1 MTDTP
6 NSAARSPPSAAPA
19 DVMEPVLLRMPVD
32 NRSLSL
38 AVLALLGMVFMLHW
52 ASAVVIPLLLGLM
65 LSYSLAPVVT
75 WVQRRG
81 MPRPLAAALVMVV
94 LVSGASWTGWALSD
108 QATQFVE
115 NMPATAQKIR
125 QAVRSQRN
133 QPESTLDKVQKAA
146 TQLER
151 AAVEG
156 GSSPPGAAHGVTRV
170 QIERP
175 QFNLKDYLWSSM
187 PAVMTAAGQG
197 VAVLFIGYF
206 LLAAGDSFRR
216 KIVRLAGPTFARRK
230 ITLQALDEIT
240 GQIQR
245 HLIVQVVISAI
256 VGVAT
261 WLAFL
266 AIGLDRAAVWGLLAF
281 VLNFIPYVG
290 SIAFTAGSAL
300 VGFVQFGSID
310 MALAVAAVSLAIHT
324 VSGNLLTPWM
334 MSRASRLNAVTVFTG
349 VLAFGWLWGIWGL
362 LLGVPILLM
371 TKAVCDRVDD
381 FKPLGELLGN

>member
-1 MTDTP
+1 
-6 NSAARSPPSAAPA
+6 
-19 DVMEPVLLRMPVD
+19 
-32 NRSLSL
+32 
-38 AVLALLGMVFMLHW
+38 
-52 ASAVVIPLLLGLM
+52 M

-75 WVQRRG
+75 WVQSRG
-81 MPRPLAAALVMVV
+81 MPRPLAAAVVMVV
-94 LVSGASWTGWALSD
+94 LVGGASWTGWALSD

-115 NMPATAQKIR
+115 DMPAIAQKIR
-125 QAVRSQRN
+125 QSVRSQRN

-156 GSSPPGAAHGVTRV
+156 SSSPPGAAHGVTRV

-206 LLAAGDSFRR
+206 HLAAGDSFRR

-245 HLIVQVVISAI
+245 YLIVQVVISVI

-261 WLAFL
+261 WLALL
-266 AIGLDRAAVWGLLAF
+266 AIGLERAAVWGLLAF
-281 VLNFIPYVG
+281 VLNFIPYIG
-290 SIAFTAGSAL
+290 SIVFTAGSAL

-310 MALAVAAVSLAIHT
+310 MALGVAAVSLAIHT

-334 MSRASRLNAVTVFTG
+334 MSRTSRLNAVTVFTG

-362 LLGVPILLM
+362 LLGVPLLLM
-371 TKAVCDRVDD
+371 AKAVCDRVDD
-381 FKPLGELLGN
+381 FKLLGELLGN